1 MVRKT
6 LALLSALLVVLF
18 VVSSSVHSQVTEVSD
33 PGKANKIL
41 SDFSTPIIRPSQSGK
56 LSFNITNLYDGDF
69 TNIVFTAEI
78 YGYAN
83 LDMEKDISKVTKP
96 PTFKSSGET
105 TTSFSLDVITS
116 NDTYPNEYN
125 IVTDKKTEKGVYFVR
140 FAIEFIYEPTGNL
153 STMQSRGYFTDSEW
167 ENATKRPGVPDTQYY
182 SGSINITALGVNGI
196 LPDTSFSVKTPIPQW
211 PKYMLGGLAAFFGIM
226 AVMLYMQEEYNSFP
240 RLEEVLNQWSGKFKQ
255 FRRRLENRLGKR

>member
-1 MVRKT
+1 MVRKIS
-6 LALLSALLVVLF
+6 ALLTALLVVSFL
-18 VVSSSVHSQVTEVSD
+18 VSSPVYSQVTEVSD

-69 TNIVFTAEI
+69 TNIVFTTEI

-83 LDMEKDISKVTKP
+83 LDMEKEISKVTKP
-96 PTFKSSGET
+96 PTFKSSGGT
-105 TTSFSLDVITS
+105 STSFSLNVLTS
-116 NDTYPNEYN
+116 NDTYTNEYTIMTN
-125 IVTDKKTEKGVYFVR
+125 EDTEKGVYFVR
-140 FAIEFIYEPTGNL
+140 FAIEFVYEPTGNL
-153 STMQSRGYFTDSEW
+153 SVMRSRGYFTDSEW
-167 ENATKRPGVPDTQYY
+167 ENATKRPGVPDEPYY

-211 PKYMLGGLAAFFGIM
+211 PKYMLGGFAAFFGIL

-240 RLEEVLNQWSGKFKQ
+240 WLEEILNQWSGKFKQ